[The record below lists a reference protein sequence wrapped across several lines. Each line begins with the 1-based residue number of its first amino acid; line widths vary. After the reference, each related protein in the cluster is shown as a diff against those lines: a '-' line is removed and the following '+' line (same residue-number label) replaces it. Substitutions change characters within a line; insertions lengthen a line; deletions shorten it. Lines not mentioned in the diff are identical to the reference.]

1 MNETYVECMVPHKKS
16 PIAGV
21 FKYIAWG
28 LAAVFFV
35 GGFLINSLLY
45 LLAIVCAL
53 LAYFVSPML
62 DIEYEYLYV
71 DRSIQIDK
79 VMSME
84 KRKKVLE
91 IDLNKMEIM
100 APLKSAE
107 LHSYKAQNL
116 PYKEY
121 SSGEAED
128 RVYVIVYANKE
139 NRCMIGIEPN
149 AEMLNA
155 IKAVFP
161 RKVVTY

>member
-16 PIAGV
+16 PLAGV
-21 FKYIAWG
+21 FKYVAWG
-28 LAAVFFV
+28 LAAVFFIA
-35 GGFLINSLLY
+35 GFMFNSLFY
-45 LLAIVCAL
+45 VLAIVCAL

-71 DRSIQIDK
+71 DKSIQIDK

-84 KRKKVLE
+84 KRRKVLE

-128 RVYVIVYANKE
+128 KVYVIVYADKE
-139 NRCMIGIEPN
+139 NRCMVGIEPDVD
-149 AEMLNA
+149 MLKA
-155 IKAVFP
+155 IKTVFP
-161 RKVVTY
+161 RKVIGF